1 MMSEPT
7 FKTLEQE
14 GWSDRASTYDAYTAR
29 ISSSGIDP
37 LLDAAGIGAKQ
48 NVLDICCGTGLVT
61 AAAIERGATLTG
73 IDISAEMV
81 AMAQSKGLKAD
92 FRTGDAEALAFPD
105 AAFNRV
111 ICNFGHF
118 HLQEPNRAI
127 AEAARVL
134 ERAGRYAYTT
144 WCGPDVSPFFKIIS
158 EAVQAHGRMDVGL
171 PPAPSPFRLSDRSES
186 MKAMQDAGFTNIRFG
201 DFQAHL
207 DWPKAD
213 IIHFI
218 ERGTVRVS
226 MIIRAQQP
234 DARKKIEQAIESE
247 LSKYA
252 TDGTLRLT
260 IPALVVSGTKS

>member
-1 MMSEPT
+1 M
-7 FKTLEQE
+7 
-14 GWSDRASTYDAYTAR
+14 
-29 ISSSGIDP
+29 
-37 LLDAAGIGAKQ
+37 
-48 NVLDICCGTGLVT
+48 T

-144 WCGPDVSPFFKIIS
+144 WCGPDVSPSSRIS

-186 MKAMQDAGFTNIRFG
+186 MKAMQDAGFTNIGSAISRPISIDPRLTYPLHRTG
-201 DFQAHL
+201 HRPRKHDHSCPTAG
-207 DWPKAD
+207 W
-213 IIHFI
+213 
-218 ERGTVRVS
+218 
-226 MIIRAQQP
+226 
-234 DARKKIEQAIESE
+234 RKKDRAS
-247 LSKYA
+247 
-252 TDGTLRLT
+252 D
-260 IPALVVSGTKS
+260 